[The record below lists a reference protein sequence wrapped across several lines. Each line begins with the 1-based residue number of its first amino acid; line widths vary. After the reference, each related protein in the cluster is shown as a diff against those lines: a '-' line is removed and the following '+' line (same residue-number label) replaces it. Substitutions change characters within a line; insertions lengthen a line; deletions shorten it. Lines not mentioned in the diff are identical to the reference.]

1 MVTLIG
7 RPVGDVP
14 EAAQLGHTA
23 DRRILLTRRATIL
36 DSGQRIYRRELG
48 KLTLPSGQILASDP
62 SYECFVVAPFARRVR
77 PGRYP
82 VVLTCVGDGENPG
95 PHDRVAAA
103 AILLRDELPTTWE
116 HALCDGQK
124 LIDLHPGQIY
134 GYGVDGGTGC
144 FVDAEIAGEFAA
156 GKRNFQRLLAAYRKS
171 DFQPLLHT
179 FRDEPAIAVFQ
190 SGWGD
195 GFYASYWGLDARG
208 EPVCLVTDFGVLTV
222 PILATLRFGEA
233 APLVPGRL
241 EHPVLAAADLE
252 IDITEVSDPQR
263 TLELRGGVA
272 VVSDVR
278 LLRRDADTWT
288 RVPTAGDLQISERA
302 ATRHLRPDV
311 PAPNLALEL
320 ELVIGSQFQPIHD
333 DPPPPPA
340 RTPVIRRRRP

>member
-1 MVTLIG
+1 MVTLPG

-23 DRRILLTRRATIL
+23 DRRILLTRRATIP
-36 DSGQRIYRRELG
+36 DTGQQIYRRELG
-48 KLTLPSGQILASDP
+48 KLTLPSGQIFARDP
-62 SYECFVVAPFARRVR
+62 SYERFEGPPFARRVR

-82 VVLTCVGDGENPG
+82 VVLTCLGDGPDRS
-95 PHDRVAAA
+95 PHDRIAAA

-116 HALCDGQK
+116 HALPDGET
-124 LIDLHPGQIY
+124 LDDLHPGQVH

-144 FVDAEIAGEFAA
+144 FVDAEVALEFEA
-156 GKRNFQRLLAAYRKS
+156 GKRNFQRMLAAFRKS
-171 DFQPLLHT
+171 DFQPLIHT

-222 PILATLRFGEA
+222 PITATLRFGEA

-252 IDITEVSDPQR
+252 IDLTEVSDAQR
-263 TLELRGGVA
+263 TLDLRGGVA
-272 VVSDVR
+272 VVHEVR
-278 LLRRDADTWT
+278 LLRRDDETWT
-288 RVPTAGDLQISERA
+288 PVPTAGDLQISERHS
-302 ATRHLRPDV
+302 TRHLRPEA
-311 PAPNLALEL
+311 PAPDLALEL
-320 ELVIGSQFQPIHD
+320 DLVIGSRFQPILD
-333 DPPPPPA
+333 DPPPPPE
-340 RTPVIRRRRP
+340 RTPVIRRRRA